1 MISMPVE
8 ESEMI
13 VTVDMTSKPTYC
25 LEIEEENNK
34 VSWRYPDILNNHQK
48 GAYPLIPQS
57 EYK

>member
-34 VSWRYPDILNNHQK
+34 VS
-48 GAYPLIPQS
+48 
-57 EYK
+57 